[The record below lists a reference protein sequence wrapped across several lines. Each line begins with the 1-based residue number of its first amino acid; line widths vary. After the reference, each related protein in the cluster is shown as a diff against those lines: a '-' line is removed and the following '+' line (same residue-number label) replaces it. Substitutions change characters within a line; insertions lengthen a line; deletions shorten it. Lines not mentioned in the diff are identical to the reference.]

1 MQKLKLCAAVSMATL
16 MLSQSALADRVK
28 GSAKAD
34 FSNDE
39 LEVPCVLIE
48 GTGGNGDGRFYDI
61 VLERRGKSFNYEMI
75 FAEREDGDMCAE
87 MANYARFIDDD
98 PEDEDDSDD
107 VANLFA
113 SCEVRDQ
120 SGEQV
125 RSKIKVKAK
134 DLASGSYY
142 AIVTSGDVSVQ
153 SEAYGTDEDELEIEF
168 DNDADDVLEGA
179 EAIEADFIQDGSVL
193 AEVFA
198 ADTDEL
204 LLSETVS
211 CRVKN

>member
-1 MQKLKLCAAVSMATL
+1 
-16 MLSQSALADRVK
+16 
-28 GSAKAD
+28 
-34 FSNDE
+34 
-39 LEVPCVLIE
+39 
-48 GTGGNGDGRFYDI
+48 

-75 FAEREDGDMCAE
+75 FAEREDGGMCAE

-120 SGEQV
+120 SGDQV

-134 DLASGSYY
+134 DLTSGSYY

-153 SEAYGTDEDELEIEF
+153 SEAYSTDEDELEIEF

-179 EAIEADFIQDGSVL
+179 EAIEANFIQDGSVL

>member
-1 MQKLKLCAAVSMATL
+1 MATL
-16 MLSQSALADRVK
+16 MLSQAALADRVK
-28 GSAKAD
+28 SSAKAN

-75 FAEREDGDMCAE
+75 FAEREDGGMCAD

-120 SGEQV
+120 SGDQV

-134 DLASGSYY
+134 DLTSGSYY

-153 SEAYGTDEDELEIEF
+153 SEAYSTDEDELEIEF

-179 EAIEADFIQDGSVL
+179 EAIEANFIQDGSVL

-198 ADTDEL
+198 ADTDEF

>member
-1 MQKLKLCAAVSMATL
+1 M
-16 MLSQSALADRVK
+16 
-28 GSAKAD
+28 
-34 FSNDE
+34 
-39 LEVPCVLIE
+39 
-48 GTGGNGDGRFYDI
+48 
-61 VLERRGKSFNYEMI
+61 
-75 FAEREDGDMCAE
+75 
-87 MANYARFIDDD
+87 
-98 PEDEDDSDD
+98 
-107 VANLFA
+107 
-113 SCEVRDQ
+113 RDQ
-120 SGEQV
+120 SGDQV

-134 DLASGSYY
+134 DLTSGSYY

-153 SEAYGTDEDELEIEF
+153 SEAYSTDEDELEIEF

-179 EAIEADFIQDGSVL
+179 EAIEADFIQNGSVL